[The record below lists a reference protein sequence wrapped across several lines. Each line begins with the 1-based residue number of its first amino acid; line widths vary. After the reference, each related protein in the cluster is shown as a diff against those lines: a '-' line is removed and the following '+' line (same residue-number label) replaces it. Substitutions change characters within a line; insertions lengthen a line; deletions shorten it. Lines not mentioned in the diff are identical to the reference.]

1 MTQTAEIACVN
12 KDGEATRDSTINY
25 RSQLHN
31 LISFLPHGEHTT
43 WKLLQLP
50 QQISQSGEYLEISQ
64 SGEANSYVELLFGH
78 SHFPSQTA

>member
-1 MTQTAEIACVN
+1 MTQTTEIACVN
-12 KDGEATRDSTINY
+12 KHGEATSDSTINY
-25 RSQLHN
+25 RSRLHN

-50 QQISQSGEYLEISQ
+50 QQISQC
-64 SGEANSYVELLFGH
+64 GEAVELLFGH

>member
-12 KDGEATRDSTINY
+12 KDGEATSDSTINY
-25 RSQLHN
+25 RSRLHN
-31 LISFLPHGEHTT
+31 LISFLPHGEHTS

-50 QQISQSGEYLEISQ
+50 QQISQSGED
-64 SGEANSYVELLFGH
+64 VELLFGH